1 MRSLR
6 TDVLFCGK
14 DYFMRVTKFGSDQH
28 GNNIQRQKALRALGR
43 PFINTEA
50 KTFLRGLPSSQMTR
64 TTDVPTEALSKM
76 RWCLLCKRS
85 GATAFSFAR
94 SHSQK
99 KITTQG
105 ACHLEHQQEN
115 RRSRHRE
122 SNKVISALSTVDISN
137 FKPKPQ
143 VPSVQL
149 YVSSAPPSTFV
160 SFIAFPIAIFDPK
173 SRIRVFSRLFFPI
186 IAG

>member
-76 RWCLLCKRS
+76 RWCLYSIESIVER
-85 GATAFSFAR
+85 FSFAR
-94 SHSQK
+94 SQNEWKQQLRSK
-99 KITTQG
+99 KTEDDADHDTAKVTKSFRPYPLWISVTSSPNLRFPPFNYTYP
-105 ACHLEHQQEN
+105 LP
-115 RRSRHRE
+115 RHP
-122 SNKVISALSTVDISN
+122 LSYLLSP
-137 FKPKPQ
+137 F
-143 VPSVQL
+143 
-149 YVSSAPPSTFV
+149 
-160 SFIAFPIAIFDPK
+160 
-173 SRIRVFSRLFFPI
+173 R
-186 IAG
+186 